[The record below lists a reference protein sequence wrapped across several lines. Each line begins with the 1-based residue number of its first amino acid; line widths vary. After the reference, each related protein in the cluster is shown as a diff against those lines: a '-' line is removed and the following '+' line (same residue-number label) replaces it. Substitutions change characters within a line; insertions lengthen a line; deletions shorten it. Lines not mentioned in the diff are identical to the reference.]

1 MKIAKIE
8 AIPFIAERSAKATG
22 TAGSP
27 AKLQSGPAGAPSH
40 YRWAEDY
47 PVLYSTRFE
56 TALIRITLDSGLVG
70 WGESQAPLA
79 PEVAC
84 AIVDRILKPVLI
96 ASPFEGDVGEIES
109 LWWRMYS
116 AMRVRGQTGGFML
129 DAIAGVD
136 LALWDLA
143 GKLAGKPVSELIA
156 PGSRNSVP
164 AYLSGLPGG
173 AAAGARRWL
182 DQGFSR
188 VKIFYDAS
196 EYRLF
201 ENVDAVRS
209 MLPAG
214 GGVAAPGVAVDALWR
229 LTPASAAAFASN
241 LESRDA
247 LWLEAPLPPESAP
260 DHAALARSTRVP
272 IAIGE
277 SYRTVFELQPFFDV
291 SAMKIVQPDLGRTGI
306 TEALRIAA
314 SARERGLQVIP
325 HVSIAMGPQIAAAI
339 HFAAAVP
346 ECAMLEFNPNVIE
359 TANHYL
365 ATPLRVEGA
374 RYHLPGGSGLGIEI
388 VNV

>member
-1 MKIAKIE
+1 LKITEIR
-8 AIPFIAERSAKATG
+8 AIPFIAERRTEATG

-27 AKLQSGPAGAPSH
+27 AKLQSAVTSDASH
-40 YRWAEDY
+40 YRWAENY

-56 TALIRITLDSGLVG
+56 AALIRITLDSGLVG

-84 AIVDRILKPVLI
+84 TIVDRILKPVLI
-96 ASPFEGDVGEIES
+96 GSEFEGRIAEIES

-143 GKLAGKPVSELIA
+143 GKIAGKPVSNLISA
-156 PGSRNSVP
+156 TSRSSVP
-164 AYLSGLPGG
+164 AYLSGLPSGS
-173 AAAGARRWL
+173 AAGVRPWL
-182 DQGFSR
+182 DAGFSR
-188 VKIFYDAS
+188 VKIFHDAS
-196 EYRLF
+196 EERLF
-201 ENVDAVRS
+201 ENVDAIRA
-209 MLPAG
+209 MLPASG
-214 GGVAAPGVAVDALWR
+214 GLAVDALWR
-229 LTPASAAAFASN
+229 LTPLSAPAFAAK

-260 DHAALARSTRVP
+260 DHAALARSTQVP

-291 SAMKIVQPDLGRTGI
+291 CAMKIVQPDLGRTGI
-306 TEALRIAA
+306 TEALRT
-314 SARERGLQVIP
+314 ARTAKERGMQVIP

-339 HFAAAVP
+339 HFAAAISNCP
-346 ECAMLEFNPNVIE
+346 MLEFNPNVIE
-359 TANHYL
+359 TANRYL
-365 ATPLRVEGA
+365 AVPMRVKDA
-374 RYHLPGGSGLGIEI
+374 HYQLPEAAGLGLEI
-388 VNV
+388 VNL